1 MDQQIFL
8 LGCKPLA
15 NNQHVIVM
23 NYLNY
28 QLLIDVMSDNYH
40 NNQVLAYI
48 STSAENTS
56 ITKYQQVL
64 TNMFKDPVT
73 FNA

>member
-1 MDQQIFL
+1 MDQQMFL
-8 LGCKPLA
+8 LGYKQLA
-15 NNQHVIVM
+15 NNQHVIAV

-28 QLLIDVMSDNYH
+28 QLLIDIMSDNYH

-48 STSAENTS
+48 STSAENCTNH
-56 ITKYQQVL
+56 QVL

>member
-1 MDQQIFL
+1 MSRYL
-8 LGCKPLA
+8 LGYKQLA
-15 NNQHVIVM
+15 NNQHVIVV

-40 NNQVLAYI
+40 NNQVLTYI
-48 STSAENTS
+48 STSAENCTNYH
-56 ITKYQQVL
+56 KYHQVL

>member
-1 MDQQIFL
+1 
-8 LGCKPLA
+8 
-15 NNQHVIVM
+15 M

-28 QLLIDVMSDNYH
+28 QLLIDVMSGNYH

-48 STSAENTS
+48 STSAENCTH
-56 ITKYQQVL
+56 YHQVL